1 MTLFCHSRQNLL
13 NIPSFDLFTT
23 ILKFGKHIVGP
34 HLSPTFGTILHPA
47 IIPLLSEVFHD
58 VTS

>member
-1 MTLFCHSRQNLL
+1 MTLFCYSRQNLL
-13 NIPSFDLFTT
+13 NLPSFGLFTT

-34 HLSPTFGTILHPA
+34 HLAPAFGTILHTA
-47 IIPLLSEVFHD
+47 IVPLLSEVFHD